1 MSVIKYLTPEETAE
15 YFKEHKKELE
25 DTRVIIAEDPATD
38 LTMYMT
44 NENSTCF
51 LSLYDANIQRRAVY
65 LDGEDADG
73 IADEVLSCYIE
84 FFTPEPT
91 PYPEPLE
98 EQQLET
104 DELNQA
110 MYDREDELYD
120 VTSRYLDDILDC
132 YTMDSR
138 FEVCTDEVIDEVL
151 NMVCDYLLSCG
162 MKIYRPHWVTN
173 PETGTEE
180 FVEYLMPEE

>member
-1 MSVIKYLTPEETAE
+1 MGVIKYLTPEETAD

-51 LSLYDANIQRRAVY
+51 LSLYDADIRRGAVY
-65 LDGEDADG
+65 LDGEDAYG

-84 FFTPEPT
+84 SFTPEPT

-110 MYDREDELYD
+110 MYD
-120 VTSRYLDDILDC
+120 
-132 YTMDSR
+132 
-138 FEVCTDEVIDEVL
+138 
-151 NMVCDYLLSCG
+151 
-162 MKIYRPHWVTN
+162 
-173 PETGTEE
+173 
-180 FVEYLMPEE
+180 